1 MNSGRK
7 AGIIVLVAVVLLL
20 GIAAYGLFA
29 VDKPRI
35 QSVDNSW
42 GTVTENQS
50 EIETA
55 ITVENPLLLSVGD
68 GVADVRYTVAL
79 NDVEF
84 ASERKSEV
92 QLSGRDDVIN
102 VSTSMN
108 NDKIPQ
114 WWVTHINRNQTTT
127 VTVDPQVVVLYGD
140 FEAPAEES
148 TRTRTFETDLLE
160 PLNSEQ
166 PRQFSAFDRTVF
178 TITETDARW
187 GTATAEQ
194 TPINGSITARNE
206 LPIALPITEIQY
218 TIRMNGIVVG
228 QGTAAEETVIPAGS
242 TRTIDTNATVDNS
255 RLDEWWVTHLQ
266 NNETTQLSVD
276 FTATV
281 EYGGEERDIPL
292 DSVSYN
298 RSFQTNVFESANE
311 T

>member
-7 AGIIVLVAVVLLL
+7 TGALLVVAVVLL
-20 GIAAYGLFA
+20 GIAAYGLLA
-29 VDKPRI
+29 VDTPQI

-42 GTVTENQS
+42 GTVTENQT

-55 ITVENPLLLSVGD
+55 ITVENPLLIRVGD

-79 NDVEF
+79 NGVEF
-84 ASERKSEV
+84 ATERKDGV
-92 QLSGRDDVIN
+92 QLSGRDDVIT
-102 VSTSMN
+102 VSTSMD
-108 NDKIPQ
+108 NDRIPR

-127 VTVDPQVVVLYGD
+127 VTVDPEVVVLYGG

-148 TRTRTFETDLLE
+148 TRSRTFQTQLLE
-160 PLNSEQ
+160 PLNSDE
-166 PRQFSAFDRTVF
+166 PRQFSAFDRTVL

-187 GTATAEQ
+187 GEATAER
-194 TPINGSITARNE
+194 TPIDGSITATNE

-228 QGTAAEETVIPAGS
+228 QGTAAERTVIPPESSRRIDANA
-242 TRTIDTNATVDNS
+242 TIDNS
-255 RLDEWWVTHLQ
+255 KLDEWWVTHLQ
-266 NNETTQLSVD
+266 RNETTRLSVD

-281 EYGGEERDIPL
+281 DYGGVERQIPL
-292 DSVSYN
+292 DAVSYN
-298 RSFQTNVFESANE
+298 RTVRTNVFGSASE